1 MNWIH
6 EKAEWPFYCRRQ
18 NSLSEELIRSQF
30 WESCVV
36 QSFFI
41 GVWKFVKLWKIQIKQ
56 GYSVTIFSFSE
67 EKKIFKFWKNKKL
80 NFFWS
85 HLDSDFNLLT
95 FLRLVFK
102 LFRWVLK
109 TCCYLMLNPSQ
120 DASQWWAVT
129 KLKNITSVVVQSKE
143 EDLSCKLRV
152 DARNL
157 GL

>member
-6 EKAEWPFYCRRQ
+6 EKAEWPFYCRRP

-30 WESCVV
+30 WESSVA
-36 QSFFI
+36 QSFFYW
-41 GVWKFVKLWKIQIKQ
+41 GVKVCQNMKNTNKTGIFCHNILISWKRKSSNF
-56 GYSVTIFSFSE
+56 
-67 EKKIFKFWKNKKL
+67 EKKIE
-80 NFFWS
+80 FF
-85 HLDSDFNLLT
+85 LVTFNSDFNLLT

-102 LFRWVLK
+102 LFRRVLK
-109 TCCYLMLNPSQ
+109 TCCHLMLNPSW
-120 DASQWWAVT
+120 DTSQWREVT
-129 KLKNITSVVVQSKE
+129 KLKIITGVVVQSKE